1 MLLEQ
6 TLSKMRTMRLTTMAE
21 SLEQRLQRKDHHDLS
36 TEEFVGLLV
45 DDEYTAKQ
53 NRKLNRMINRA
64 DFKPEQACLE
74 NIKYH
79 PTRGF
84 GKKDI
89 MQLTMQTWIN
99 NSQNL
104 ILVGATG
111 TGKTYLAEAVGLH
124 ACKMGFPAK
133 KIRYKKLFEEIKTN
147 RGTGLYLDYIQKI
160 EKFKILI
167 LDDFLMSPVEP
178 QELNDLLDIIEDRT
192 MRAPIII
199 TTQYPIKKW
208 HTILQEP
215 TIADAICDRL
225 IHGAI
230 TLNLEGPSMRKLTRK
245 N

>member
-1 MLLEQ
+1 
-6 TLSKMRTMRLTTMAE
+6 MRLTTMAE

>member
-6 TLSKMRTMRLTTMAE
+6 TLSKMRKLRLTTMAD

-45 DDEYTAKQ
+45 DDEYTARQ

-64 DFKPEQACLE
+64 NFKPEQACLE

-79 PTRGF
+79 PSRGF
-84 GKKDI
+84 EKKDI
-89 MQLTMQTWIN
+89 MQFTTPTWIN
-99 NSQNL
+99 NNQNL

-111 TGKTYLAEAVGLH
+111 TGKTYLAEAIGLH
-124 ACKMGFPAK
+124 ACKMGHPAN
-133 KIRYKKLFEEIKTN
+133 KIRYKKLFEEIKTS
-147 RGTGLYLDYIQKI
+147 RGTGLYLDYIQKL
-160 EKFKILI
+160 EKFKILL

-178 QELNDLLDIIEDRT
+178 QELNDLLDIVEDRT

-199 TTQYPIKKW
+199 TTQFPIKKW
-208 HTILQEP
+208 HAILQEP

-230 TLNLEGPSMRKLTRK
+230 TLNLKGPSMRKLTRK
-245 N
+245 I